1 MNCYRCEMRTIW
13 EVVSKMYVGPF
24 FEATPIVEGVFR
36 CSEVGANNFPHRSH
50 FFLISFSYR
59 SQSAPVAI
67 VRTLVV
73 HIHSAMALSSSI
85 VAANIPTSLLLQ
97 GFSAPPPASV
107 QPTGCSR
114 LTAGFQFQPSDY
126 NIHCRKLHI

>member
-1 MNCYRCEMRTIW
+1 MRTIW

-50 FFLISFSYR
+50 FFLISFSFR

-73 HIHSAMALSSSI
+73 LVGI
-85 VAANIPTSLLLQ
+85 VSH
-97 GFSAPPPASV
+97 PARPIV
-107 QPTGCSR
+107 PR
-114 LTAGFQFQPSDY
+114 RPYVA
-126 NIHCRKLHI
+126 